1 MSSLVEDPGI
11 PLIGITHSPPLYT
24 PTATPTPTPTTTHD
38 PDQHARRFVTVGSRL
53 VRRKELYVKRK
64 RLCDV
69 SLALALTGVL
79 LMVLETELVAHDV
92 VSRADV
98 SSFLL
103 KLGVTLSTAGCVA
116 VTAWYH
122 VLDVRLFTIN
132 NSMEDWR
139 LAITP
144 RRLAAMAVEMAVLL
158 VHPVPGDFHV
168 SWMTMDSDG
177 DLSARRVSIPLDV
190 VLSLPMFLRLYLVL
204 RCIMLHSRL
213 YQDASSQSLGA
224 LNRIHF
230 NFRFIFKSMMALYPD
245 YAIGALVL
253 SFFLI
258 ASWTLRLCEMN
269 NDGDHARVHGNFLNS
284 MWVIAITFLTVGYGD
299 IVPNTLC
306 GRGIAVVSGMMG
318 AGCTAL
324 VVAVLARKI
333 ELSRAEKYV
342 HDFVLE
348 VDLDK
353 QLRHQAASV
362 VKRAWR
368 IYQLTKL
375 RHKAALS
382 QAQDRQLLKQQSDL
396 LRAIYAIREIKN
408 AQRRLSDNALSML
421 DVHKAQREIAV
432 QLDSLHCQQRSLEG
446 KVNGLGEKMA
456 IIYNKLCSLERAGRR
471 P

>member
-11 PLIGITHSPPLYT
+11 PLIGMNHSPPVYTPTALT
-24 PTATPTPTPTTTHD
+24 PTATPHD

-53 VRRKELYVKRK
+53 VRRKELYLKR
-64 RLCDV
+64 RQLSDV
-69 SLALALTGVL
+69 SLTLALLGII
-79 LMVLETELVAHDV
+79 LMMVETELVAHLFIT
-92 VSRADV
+92 RADV
-98 SSFLL
+98 TSFVM
-103 KLGVTLSTAGCVA
+103 KLVVTLSTLGCVG
-116 VTAWYH
+116 VTGWYH

-144 RRLAAMAVEMAVLL
+144 RRLTFIGLEMLIL
-158 VHPVPGDFHV
+158 IIHPIPGQFHI
-168 SWMTMDSDG
+168 SWMTMDSDEA
-177 DLSARRVSIPLDV
+177 LLARQVRIPLDV

-245 YAIGALVL
+245 YAIGALMC

-269 NDGDHARVHGNFLNS
+269 NDIAHARVHGNFHNS
-284 MWVIAITFLTVGYGD
+284 MWVVAITFLTVGYGD

-333 ELSRAEKYV
+333 ELSSAEKYV

-348 VDLDK
+348 IDMEKRLK
-353 QLRHQAASV
+353 HQAANV
-362 VKRAWR
+362 VKRAWQ
-368 IYQLTKL
+368 IHKL
-375 RHKAALS
+375 SKHQHKTLS
-382 QAQDRQLLKQQSDL
+382 QFQARHILRQQSNL
-396 LRAIYAIREIKN
+396 LRAIYAIREIKT
-408 AQRRLSDNALSML
+408 AQRRLSDNAMSML
-421 DVHKAQREIAV
+421 DVYKAQKEV
-432 QLDSLHCQQRSLEG
+432 TSQLSSMKTYQTALDG
-446 KVNGLGEKMA
+446 KVTRLEEKMTL
-456 IIYNKLCSLERAGRR
+456 IYDKLCSLENAGRFS
-471 P
+471 